1 MAATVVATSIPALA
15 AALVAAVAGP
25 SLLAYSVPPSTTALN
40 QLLAVG
46 LWGLVALAVAVVPS
60 RSGPGQAVS
69 ARPSGVGAAV
79 LLPLAV
85 AAAAAL
91 SWAVHPIPASL
102 AASSLALLLA
112 AAVCAA
118 AGAWARGRA
127 DAPGVFAAFG
137 GAWALAGAASAAV
150 AVAQVFATVPYESWW
165 IARSG
170 IPGRAVG
177 NLRQPN
183 HLATVLLW
191 ALVGLVAWLEL
202 RRAAGRAWAGEGV
215 GGAGSGPAGWGRRRE
230 TAAAFALAAAL
241 VLALVLSGSRTGVVG
256 LGLLAAWGLLDRGL
270 SRRARGLLL
279 ATVPLYA
286 LAWWGLSWWADAQ
299 GLTFGARQR
308 LAESDVS
315 GSRFRIWS
323 DTWALVQAHPWAG
336 VGWGQFNF
344 AWSLTPFPQR
354 PVAFF
359 DHTHNLPLQWAVEL
373 GLPLAAGLLGV
384 VGWGLWRAWGP
395 ARQGGPAGVAARC
408 GLMVVLL
415 VGLHSLLEYPL
426 WYAHFLMPAAFAWGY
441 ALGRG
446 PGAPAPGAAE
456 IPAGARGLAAAGLLC
471 AAGTAFAVQDYLR
484 VASVFQSWA
493 GAPPL
498 AERIA
503 DARDS
508 VFFAH
513 HAHYAAATT
522 KALPSAEQRRGFEVA
537 SRHILDT
544 RLMIAWARAFEEA
557 GDRDRALHL
566 TQRLREF
573 RNPSSRVFF
582 APCNVAAGAG
592 ATAAPASSTAPAA
605 EPPPFPC
612 SAPSRPLAW
621 QDFLPR

>member
-1 MAATVVATSIPALA
+1 MSAPLSATSTPTLAVTLA
-15 AALVAAVAGP
+15 AAVAVP
-25 SLLAYSVPPSTTALN
+25 SLLSYSVPPSTTALN

-46 LWGLVALAVAVVPS
+46 LWGLVALAVALAPAHPGLARTGAS
-60 RSGPGQAVS
+60 RPA
-69 ARPSGVGAAV
+69 GVRAAAM
-79 LLPLAV
+79 LPLAV
-85 AAAAAL
+85 AAAALL

-102 AASSLALLLA
+102 ATSTLALLLA

-127 DAPGVFAAFG
+127 DAPGVLAAFG
-137 GAWALAGAASAAV
+137 GAWALAGAASALV

-170 IPGRAVG
+170 LPGRAVG

-183 HLATVLLW
+183 HLATLLLW

-215 GGAGSGPAGWGRRRE
+215 GVAGSGPSDRARRGE
-230 TAAAFALAAAL
+230 TAAVFALAAAL

-256 LGLLAAWGLLDRGL
+256 LCLLAAWGLVDRGL
-270 SRRARGLLL
+270 SRRTRGLLL
-279 ATVPLYA
+279 ATLPMYA
-286 LAWWGLSWWADAQ
+286 LAWWGMSWWADAQ

-323 DTWALVQAHPWAG
+323 DTWALIQAHPWAG

-373 GLPLAAGLLGV
+373 GLPLAALLLGL
-384 VGWGLWRAWGP
+384 VGWGLWRAWGH
-395 ARQGGPAGVAARC
+395 ARQGGPAGVATRC
-408 GLMVVLL
+408 ALMVLLL

-446 PGAPAPGAAE
+446 SADAAPVQEE
-456 IPAGARGLAAAGLLC
+456 IPAGARALAAAGLLC

-503 DARDS
+503 DARGS
-508 VFFAH
+508 LFFAH

-522 KALPSAEQRRGFEVA
+522 KALPQAEQRRGFEVA

-544 RLMIAWARAFEEA
+544 RLMIAWARAYEEA

-566 TQRLREF
+566 AQRLREF

-582 APCNVAAGAG
+582 APCGAAAGAG
-592 ATAAPASSTAPAA
+592 SAAPAVSTATPA
-605 EPPPFPC
+605 EPPAFPC
-612 SAPSRPLAW
+612 GTPSRPLAW